1 MSDLFEDEET
11 GSDVGADEQPA
22 AAAAAATAT
31 ATTAVAV
38 KAEAEGA
45 IEAAPKAGA
54 SLEKEAVA
62 VEEAAAGGG
71 WNARG
76 EFFSALC
83 GEGGSADPGGPS
95 RVSQIRFWD
104 GYGR

>member
-54 SLEKEAVA
+54 SLEKGGGA
-62 VEEAAAGGG
+62 VEGAAAGGG
-71 WNARG
+71 DGTPEGN
-76 EFFSALC
+76 FSQLSAAK
-83 GEGGSADPGGPS
+83 GGLLTLGDLLG
-95 RVSQIRFWD
+95 
-104 GYGR
+104 